1 MEIGPCY
8 SPWLH
13 LQLGAFFWIASKL
26 KGKIAAMPKATA
38 GQLMPS
44 TTMLS
49 AVAIARMPPTV
60 LRAFHLRESKYL
72 PSARHPAPELFEL
85 IADVKRRASFRGEF
99 FVTMELERTVE
110 DAAERAAEAPDS

>member
-1 MEIGPCY
+1 
-8 SPWLH
+8 
-13 LQLGAFFWIASKL
+13 
-26 KGKIAAMPKATA
+26 
-38 GQLMPS
+38 
-44 TTMLS
+44 
-49 AVAIARMPPTV
+49 MPPTV

-110 DAAERAAEAPDS
+110 DAAERAAELRVVTRTSMLAGLMRPAACNHRFPTHAAHTRSIYHLLSLRAMG